1 MRIRRNWIKLNSAN
15 NDLLNDTKTK
25 LLFGPAVSTV
35 AKPSSDVHILAY
47 LYTEIKSWNY
57 CKNYGEVTSSLQS
70 IFLTLTNTNYSGC
83 NSVKLNIF
91 IVNTLINNNVFNQQ
105 WLVAIVKSELNNFKD
120 YKIPN
125 KYYYQLQLQDYDR
138 MSCQNNDFWLQI
150 LSWFI
155 IL

>member
-1 MRIRRNWIKLNSAN
+1 MIQKQSYFLVQLFLQLQNLVVMYTFLHIYTQRLNHEII
-15 NDLLNDTKTK
+15 
-25 LLFGPAVSTV
+25 
-35 AKPSSDVHILAY
+35 AKIM
-47 LYTEIKSWNY
+47 
-57 CKNYGEVTSSLQS
+57 EVTSSLQS